1 MTSIPA
7 TRSGRF
13 ENALYLLRTQSV
25 TDEQTNANGT
35 QATTA
40 NADGPKPGKVFS
52 TYVFA
57 HFDGAVVLGGNG
69 ADYVDAY
76 DFAAV
81 AGGAG
86 DDDINV
92 YGFSLVSGGAGNDH
106 ITAYHHATITGGA
119 GNDSIEAYSFAN
131 IDGGDGNDT
140 IDVYSF
146 GLVSGGNGNDVID
159 SNDYA
164 TIDGGNGDDRIS
176 TYSNSLVFGGDGN
189 DKITAY
195 DHLTVD
201 AGNGNDTVFAYD
213 HGHISTGAGN
223 DIVVTYGG
231 SSQIQGGQGNDV
243 LISTDF
249 SVYDAYTADGSMLDG
264 GDGNDYLQAGD
275 DARLKGGAGDDILR
289 LTGKNATVVFGRGDG
304 SDTVRSTGNLSVD
317 IGGYSKHDISIQTQG
332 QTYVVTF
339 AGTGETLTL
348 DLTSGV
354 TARLTFADGSVEV
367 TGADVRKTL
376 SHVITDAANYGAIG
390 EADVVYFEK
399 KMQVQGP
406 GTSMVVG
413 GRAATVESL
422 TRP

>member
-1 MTSIPA
+1 MSSITA

-13 ENALYLLRTQSV
+13 ENALYLLRTQP
-25 TDEQTNANGT
+25 T
-35 QATTA
+35 
-40 NADGPKPGKVFS
+40 ADGTPQSDTAKAAAEKAATPAPGKLFS
-52 TYVFA
+52 SYVFA

-92 YGFSLVSGGAGNDH
+92 YAFSLVSGGAGNDH
-106 ITAYHHATITGGA
+106 ITAYDHATITGGA

-146 GLVSGGNGNDVID
+146 GLVSGGNGNDVIE
-159 SNDYA
+159 SYDYA
-164 TIDGGNGDDRIS
+164 TIDGGNGDDLIS
-176 TYSNSLVFGGDGN
+176 TYSHSLIFGGDGN
-189 DKITAY
+189 DKISAY
-195 DHLTVD
+195 SDLTVD
-201 AGNGNDTVFAYD
+201 TGNGNDTVVAYD
-213 HGHISTGAGN
+213 HGHISTGAGQ

-231 SSQIQGGQGNDV
+231 SSHINGGQGNDV

-249 SVYDAYTADGSMLDG
+249 NTYDGLTADGSVLDG

-275 DARLKGGAGDDILR
+275 DARLSGGAGDDILR

-304 SDTVRSTGNLSVD
+304 SDTIRSTGDLSVD
-317 IGGYSKHDISIQTQG
+317 IGGYRKQDISIETKG
-332 QTYVVTF
+332 NTYVVTF
-339 AGTGETLTL
+339 AGTGDTLTL

-354 TARLTFADGSVEV
+354 TARLKFSDGSVDI

-376 SHVITDAANYGAIG
+376 SHVITSLAAYGSIA

-406 GTSMVVG
+406 GTSMMVG
-413 GRAATVESL
+413 GRSATVDSL